1 MALDLDAWAE
11 RSAIMEY
18 DAGLTRFN
26 AETAAARAQGFER
39 HEVMCEIR
47 NRYSQS
53 ARDQRQAT
61 ARDATGEVPGV
72 QPDAAKEN
80 RPMPERDV
88 QGGWRAMELLAL
100 QLGGGRV
107 L

>member
-1 MALDLDAWAE
+1 MDIDAWAE
-11 RSAIMEY
+11 RSAIMEF

-39 HEVMCEIR
+39 HEVMHEIR
-47 NRYSQS
+47 KRNSQS

-61 ARDATGEVPGV
+61 ARDAAGDLPGV
-72 QPDAAKEN
+72 QPDAQEKI

>member
-1 MALDLDAWAE
+1 MDLDAWAE

-18 DAGLTRFN
+18 DAGLTRFD
-26 AETAAARAQGFER
+26 AETAAARAQGLER
-39 HEVMCEIR
+39 HEVMDEIR
-47 NRYSQS
+47 KRNSQS

-61 ARDATGEVPGV
+61 ARDAAGEVSRM
-72 QPDAAKEN
+72 QSDTQEEI
-80 RPMPERDV
+80 RPMPERDF